1 MELPTTFDNDRR
13 FIFDN
18 WSSEDFVGTWA
29 GQSTVVKA
37 GTTQE
42 FPMYLAYHFT
52 KHLVDREMARTGKAS
67 LMGNDDARKE
77 YEVKTLAEITA
88 GTDSPALSALKEQI
102 RAEVLEQET
111 STTKKGATTKAPK
124 ADATVGS
131 TTKEFADIK

>member
-13 FIFDN
+13 FIFNN

-29 GQSTVVKA
+29 GVTTIVKA

-52 KHLVDREMARTGKAS
+52 KHLVDREMARSGKAS

-77 YEVKTLAEITA
+77 YEDKTLAEITA

-102 RAEVLEQET
+102 RAEVLEQEKGAP
-111 STTKKGATTKAPK
+111 KKGASKTTTRAVE
-124 ADATVGS
+124 ATS
-131 TTKEFADIK
+131 SKTEFADIK